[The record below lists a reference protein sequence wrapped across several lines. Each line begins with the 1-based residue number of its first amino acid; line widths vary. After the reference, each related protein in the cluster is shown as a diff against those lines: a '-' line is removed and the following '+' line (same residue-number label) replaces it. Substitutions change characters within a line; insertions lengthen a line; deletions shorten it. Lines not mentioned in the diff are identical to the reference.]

1 MKQIIHITT
10 NAWSKM
16 HNIINKSNSKKDFLF
31 GVTSGGCN
39 GFNFNLQVMPE
50 KEEKKIMK
58 MKPTILE
65 NKGLKVVVDPISE
78 MHLFGTTID
87 YVKEDYSKGIYESK
101 FKYDI
106 DKSLASTCGCGV
118 SFMPKNK

>member
-1 MKQIIHITT
+1 
-10 NAWSKM
+10 
-16 HNIINKSNSKKDFLF
+16 
-31 GVTSGGCN
+31 
-39 GFNFNLQVMPE
+39 
-50 KEEKKIMK
+50 